1 MPDAFLLQL
10 VAIVTSLSSTPPL
23 SWANLLFYDWWLRW
37 FLMTF
42 GRLGWHA
49 GWYDYTGCIIMMIV
63 IFCFWGAPMMMLLYR
78 SESSSGFYSS
88 FRWPAGTV
96 MMMVVVASM
105 MMMMILLM
113 AGSAANLPFINSAP
127 RYRVCMTGGWPVW
140 YHHDCHHLHSYKW
153 GKTTPDHT
161 DIQTERNDTNFL
173 ESGPYMALPLPH
185 PTRIVNILFGS
196 LYMVV
201 VPFVYYCIFR
211 YCDDDD
217 GGFYDG
223 KWWQW
228 WWRSWFEGETSPRP
242 ACERSLEQND
252 APATEKTQLGEIF
265 KDRWWWWVAIG
276 DVFYLIFLCKYRW
289 WWWVAPAPE
298 LL

>member
-96 MMMVVVASM
+96 MMMMVVSMM
-105 MMMMILLM
+105 MMMMILPM

-153 GKTTPDHT
+153 GKTTPDHPDIHSDRAEWHKLSGIRALHGLATASPHT
-161 DIQTERNDTNFL
+161 DCQHLVREPLYGCGAICILLHIQVL
-173 ESGPYMALPLPH
+173 
-185 PTRIVNILFGS
+185 
-196 LYMVV
+196 
-201 VPFVYYCIFR
+201 
-211 YCDDDD
+211 
-217 GGFYDG
+217 
-223 KWWQW
+223 
-228 WWRSWFEGETSPRP
+228 
-242 ACERSLEQND
+242 
-252 APATEKTQLGEIF
+252 
-265 KDRWWWWVAIG
+265 WWWW
-276 DVFYLIFLCKYRW
+276 
-289 WWWVAPAPE
+289 
-298 LL
+298 LLW